1 MNTTELFLVAMLT
14 VFTMLTV
21 PMVTPMLRRLVPGG
35 EGLRRE
41 DPDQHPGPGHAAVGQ
56 AAVGHAAQPAP
67 RAAGPGAVSAVSA
80 AGRPGD
86 SGT

>member
-14 VFTMLTV
+14 VFTMQTV

-41 DPDQHPGPGHAAVGQ
+41 DPDHPPGPGH

-67 RAAGPGAVSAVSA
+67 QAAGPGAVSAVSA
-80 AGRPGD
+80 AGRPGG